1 MEFSP
6 RVGYDGFIMR
16 FLGIDYGN
24 KRVGTAISDET
35 GTLAFPHSV
44 IPNDKGLV
52 QALKK
57 IIEEERVT
65 EIVMGESRDYHGKEN
80 PIMEGICACKE
91 TLEQETKLPV
101 HLEPEFLTSAQAA
114 YFQGKHDKLDA
125 SAAAIILQSYLDRKT
140 KN

>member
-1 MEFSP
+1 
-6 RVGYDGFIMR
+6 MR
-16 FLGIDYGN
+16 FLGIDYGS

-44 IPNDKGLV
+44 IPNNKELIP
-52 QALKK
+52 ALKK
-57 IIEEERVT
+57 IITEEKVT

-80 PIMEGICACKE
+80 PIMEGIRACKE
-91 TLEQETKLPV
+91 ALEQETGLPV

-125 SAAAIILQSYLDRKT
+125 SAAAIILQSYLDRKPKT
-140 KN
+140 